1 VAYGLGPPIAFSE
14 YGRMLAFASF
24 KVVIGGMAE
33 IMTCLTAGHCADV
46 AAAAGAWAQPDLLA
60 SADIADARR

>member
-1 VAYGLGPPIAFSE
+1 
-14 YGRMLAFASF
+14 
-24 KVVIGGMAE
+24 
-33 IMTCLTAGHCADV
+33 MTERRLDTGHCADV